1 MHQIDKL
8 DEDKAT
14 LRVILYLHENKEA
27 KLTTIMKGIPLGQ
40 KAVYTA
46 LATLTELQLVEEE
59 TSREFPFTR
68 NFILTKKGQETA
80 KHLAEIEKIL
90 REQRD

>member
-14 LRVILYLHENKEA
+14 LRVLLYLHENKEA
-27 KLTTIMKGIPLGQ
+27 KLTSIMKGIPVGQ

-46 LATLTELQLVEEE
+46 LSTLTELQLVEEK
-59 TSREFPFTR
+59 TSKDFPFTR
-68 NFILTKKGQETA
+68 NFILTQKGQQIA
-80 KHLAEIEKIL
+80 RHLTEIEKIL
-90 REQRD
+90 RT